1 MNHINAIKNFFGI
14 LASLFVVPTFALAA
28 PFTFVTLGD
37 TQDISDEGQGRLNR
51 LIESVNQRQTSFVV
65 HTGELKGGGDS
76 CGDEY
81 YQRILRTAN
90 RFNNPLVYLPGD
102 NDWTD
107 CFHSQFDPLERL
119 TYLRKL
125 LYSEPVSLGKTVMPL
140 TRQDAQSGFRD
151 FPENVWWQQGEVLFA
166 SFHNVG
172 TNNNLYTNSQAIQEH
187 LRRNAANLAW
197 LDQIFERASSAK
209 ALVIFTHANVK
220 FDALPWDP
228 TGFDSFRAA
237 LIDHVRNYAHPVL
250 FVHGDTHKH
259 KIDKPLKHNGK
270 LLTNFTRLEVFGT
283 PDLGVIYV
291 HVHPET
297 EHVFRFEPVAY
308 NSSK

>member
-1 MNHINAIKNFFGI
+1 MQNLNVIKHFVCI
-14 LASLFVVPTFALAA
+14 LASLFMLPEFALAA
-28 PFTFVTLGD
+28 PFAFATLGD
-37 TQDISDEGQGRLNR
+37 TQDMSDEGQERLNS
-51 LIESVNQRQTSFVV
+51 LIESVNQRQPSFVV
-65 HTGELKGGGDS
+65 HIGELKGGGDS
-76 CGDEY
+76 CHDEY
-81 YQRILRTAN
+81 YQRLLRTAN
-90 RFNNPLVYLPGD
+90 RFNNPLVYVPGD

-119 TYLRKL
+119 DYLRKQ
-125 LYSEPVSLGKTVMPL
+125 LYPEPVSLGKTVMPL
-140 TRQDAQSGFRD
+140 TRQSVQSDFRD

-209 ALVIFTHANVK
+209 ALVIFTHANIR

-228 TGFDSFRAA
+228 TGYDTFRAA
-237 LIDHVRNYAHPVL
+237 LIDHVRKYDRPVL

-259 KIDKPLKHNGK
+259 KIDKPLKYNGK
-270 LLTNFTRLEVFGT
+270 PIANFTRLEVFGS

-297 EHVFRFEPVAY
+297 EHVFRFEPVAF
-308 NSSK
+308 NSSN